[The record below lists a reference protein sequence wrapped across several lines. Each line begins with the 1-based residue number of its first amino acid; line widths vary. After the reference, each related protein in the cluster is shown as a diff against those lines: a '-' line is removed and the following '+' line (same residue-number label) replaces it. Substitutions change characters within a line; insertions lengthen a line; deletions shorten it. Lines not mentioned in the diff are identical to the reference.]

1 MTEHATRNT
10 LEQTHCNLCGSN
22 DTILLYPN
30 TLPDGENH
38 TRHVEALQCTNPGYG
53 IHGPVV
59 KCQRCGLVYINP
71 RPNSLDVLHDYKDV
85 VDELYVEERE
95 GRVLTFRRHLRPL
108 ERIVGLANGS
118 RLLDVG
124 CHIGVFVDV
133 AQQAGW
139 DAWGMEPSR
148 WAAEQAR
155 AQGLQVVN
163 GTLATSG
170 FEDASFD
177 VITLWD
183 VIEHVPDPTGELRQ
197 VHRLLKP
204 GGVAVIHTIDIESL
218 FARLMGHRWPWLMEM
233 HLYYFSPRTL
243 RRMLEGIGF
252 EVIHSSPQGRYLR
265 LGYLISRLQ
274 GYSHPIYRVLDA
286 IVTRL
291 NLRGVAV
298 PINLGDLFTVYAR
311 KTP

>member
-1 MTEHATRNT
+1 
-10 LEQTHCNLCGSN
+10 
-22 DTILLYPN
+22 
-30 TLPDGENH
+30 
-38 TRHVEALQCTNPGYG
+38 V
-53 IHGPVV
+53 
-59 KCQRCGLVYINP
+59 
-71 RPNSLDVLHDYKDV
+71 LDDYKDV

-108 ERIVGLANGS
+108 QRIVGPANGS

-133 AQQAGW
+133 AQQGGW

-298 PINLGDLFTVYAR
+298 PINLGDLFTMYAR

>member
-1 MTEHATRNT
+1 MAE
-10 LEQTHCNLCGSN
+10 LEKTPCNLCGSN
-22 DTILLYPN
+22 DAVLLYRS
-30 TLPDGENH
+30 TLRRQPDRPHN
-38 TRHVEALQCTNPGYG
+38 VEALQCTNAGYG

-71 RPNSLDVLHDYKDV
+71 RPNSSDVLHDYEDV
-85 VDELYVEERE
+85 VDELYVEERD
-95 GRVLTFRRHLRPL
+95 GRVLTFRQHLRPL
-108 ERIVGLANGS
+108 QRIAGRPDGK

-133 AQQAGW
+133 AQQHGW
-139 DAWGMEPSR
+139 DAWGVEPSH
-148 WAAEQAR
+148 WAAEQAQ
-155 AQGLQVVN
+155 AAGLKVVN

-170 FEDASFD
+170 FPDASFD

-183 VIEHVPDPTGELRQ
+183 VIEHVPNPKRELLQ

-204 GGVAVIHTIDIESL
+204 RGVVVIHTIDIESP
-218 FARLMGHRWPWLMEM
+218 FARIMGHRWPWLMEM

-243 RRMLEGIGF
+243 RRMVEEIGF

-274 GYSHPIYRVLDA
+274 GYSRPLYRLLDA

-291 NLRGVAV
+291 NLRGIAV
-298 PINLGDLFTVYAR
+298 SINLGDLFTMYAR
-311 KTP
+311 KL

>member
-1 MTEHATRNT
+1 MAE
-10 LEQTHCNLCGSN
+10 LEKTPCNLCGSN
-22 DTILLYPN
+22 DAVLLYRS
-30 TLPDGENH
+30 TLPRQPDRPHN
-38 TRHVEALQCTNPGYG
+38 VEALQCTNAGYG

-71 RPNSLDVLHDYKDV
+71 RPNSSDVLHDYEDV
-85 VDELYVEERE
+85 VDELYVEERD
-95 GRVLTFRRHLRPL
+95 GRVLTFQRHLRPL
-108 ERIVGLANGS
+108 ERIAGQPDGK

-133 AQQAGW
+133 AQQHGW
-139 DAWGMEPSR
+139 DAWGVEPSH
-148 WAAEQAR
+148 WAAEQAQ
-155 AQGLQVVN
+155 AAGLKVVN

-170 FEDASFD
+170 FPDASFD

-183 VIEHVPDPTGELRQ
+183 VIEHVPNPKEELLQ

-204 GGVAVIHTIDIESL
+204 RGVVVIHTIDIESP
-218 FARLMGHRWPWLMEM
+218 FARIMGHRWPWLMEM

-243 RRMLEGIGF
+243 RRMVEDIGF

-274 GYSHPIYRVLDA
+274 GYNRPLYRLLDA

-291 NLRGVAV
+291 NLRGIAV
-298 PINLGDLFTVYAR
+298 PINLGDLFTMYAR
-311 KTP
+311 KP